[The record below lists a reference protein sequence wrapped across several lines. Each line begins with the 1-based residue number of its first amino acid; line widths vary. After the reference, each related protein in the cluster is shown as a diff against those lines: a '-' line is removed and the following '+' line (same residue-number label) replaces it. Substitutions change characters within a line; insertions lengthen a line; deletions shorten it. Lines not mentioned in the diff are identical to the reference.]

1 MSKWRSIYYNGA
13 RLRDLGILPDG
24 TLHNPNGYP
33 DDVVKAAVLSA
44 DQQRHDRRSRA
55 AKEAAKAAAIGG
67 KGKSM
72 SLQTRSC
79 RADPPVRASLFN
91 LRPRTEPI
99 PRQLR
104 GASAPIVG
112 RTYWQRSID

>member
-55 AKEAAKAAAIGG
+55 AKEAA
-67 KGKSM
+67 
-72 SLQTRSC
+72 QTRRHRRERQIHVIANKIVQGGSTG
-79 RADPPVRASLFN
+79 
-91 LRPRTEPI
+91 PRITV
-99 PRQLR
+99 Q
-104 GASAPIVG
+104 SAAE
-112 RTYWQRSID
+112 D